1 MNSIIEKLQK
11 FIKQTDGDKSSH
23 WKKHLENQ
31 DYKNIYSFMGFG
43 NFLRKTY
50 LKLLFIKFF

>member
-1 MNSIIEKLQK
+1 MNYIIEKLQK

-31 DYKNIYSFMGFG
+31 DYRNIYSFMGWK
-43 NFLRKTY
+43 FLKK
-50 LKLLFIKFF
+50 KLI

>member
-23 WKKHLENQ
+23 WKKHLETKIIE
-31 DYKNIYSFMGFG
+31 YLFLYGFWK
-43 NFLRKTY
+43 FLEKTY
-50 LKLLFIKFF
+50 LKFFYKIF